1 MYVGRW
7 YLHQPSIPYWKELS
21 SGFDGADI
29 LQAEKTI
36 VWIGEDEKNEAGY
49 AFDILKSCGLVGLL
63 NEGLEK
69 IHIVMRSVTSNG
81 SASLEITNIDQAI
94 EAFIV
99 GVSPIFK
106 KDWFNRQWV
115 VQGVLLAERADMV
128 FGLYSI

>member
-1 MYVGRW
+1 M
-7 YLHQPSIPYWKELS
+7 
-21 SGFDGADI
+21 
-29 LQAEKTI
+29 
-36 VWIGEDEKNEAGY
+36 WIGEDEKNEAGY